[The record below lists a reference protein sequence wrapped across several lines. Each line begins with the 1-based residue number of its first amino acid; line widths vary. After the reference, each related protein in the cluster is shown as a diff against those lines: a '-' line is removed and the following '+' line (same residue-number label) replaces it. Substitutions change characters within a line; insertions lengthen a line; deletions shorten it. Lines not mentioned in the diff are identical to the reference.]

1 MTAAVVM
8 TNKTNKSQRVLV
20 VDDDPKTREHL
31 GAALAQAGFSPVLT
45 ATGEQGLVLLRDRSR
60 RIDWLYTKTDLLGLV
75 DGWMLAD
82 EFQRAYSG
90 RLVLYG
96 VAPGEKEPV
105 LGRGIVVDGPVKV
118 VEALLAL
125 SERED
130 APALAVTRWAA

>member
-20 VDDDPKTREHL
+20 VDSNPETREQL
-31 GAALAQAGFSPVLT
+31 GAALAQAGFSPVL
-45 ATGEQGLVLLRDRSR
+45 ASTGEQGLVLLRDRSR
-60 RIDWLYTKTDLLGLV
+60 RIDWLYTKTDLPGLV
-75 DGWMLAD
+75 DGCMLAD

-96 VAPGEKEPV
+96 VGPGEKGSV

-130 APALAVTRWAA
+130 APAIKLTRWAA

>member
-20 VDDDPKTREHL
+20 VDEDPKTNEHL
-31 GAALAQAGFSPVLT
+31 GAALAQTGFSPVLT

-60 RIDWLYTKTDLLGLV
+60 RIDWLYTKTDLPGLV

-82 EFQRAYSG
+82 EFQRAHPG
-90 RLVLYG
+90 RPVLYG
-96 VAPGEKEPV
+96 VAPGAKGPGSGHGIDLDTPV
-105 LGRGIVVDGPVKV
+105 PPTKV

-125 SERED
+125 
-130 APALAVTRWAA
+130 